1 MTVAELLSR
10 FFASY
15 GLVDD
20 TKVAK
25 EEQKVALVVCN
36 PPVIVYNAVQELVAL
51 AADGNVPNNRLKLSP
66 LVWKLLVRIRILKQ
80 LSGNG
85 SSIRRLSIHS
95 RFFLTTS
102 QLLILTKKE
111 LVSQLFAIQHV
122 IKQIRWQINSTQT
135 LRGLEMKLS
144 PYFMS

>member
-1 MTVAELLSR
+1 M
-10 FFASY
+10 
-15 GLVDD
+15 
-20 TKVAK
+20 
-25 EEQKVALVVCN
+25 
-36 PPVIVYNAVQELVAL
+36 AL

-95 RFFLTTS
+95 RFLKTTS
-102 QLLILTKKE
+102 QLLILTKNE
-111 LVSQLFAIQHV
+111 LVGQLFAIQHI

-135 LRGLEMKLS
+135 LRG
-144 PYFMS
+144 

>member
-51 AADGNVPNNRLKLSP
+51 AADGNVPKTQAQ
-66 LVWKLLVRIRILKQ
+66 I
-80 LSGNG
+80 
-85 SSIRRLSIHS
+85 
-95 RFFLTTS
+95 
-102 QLLILTKKE
+102 
-111 LVSQLFAIQHV
+111 FAIGVEMIQNTQDFETGLSKWFKHPAVEHTWHV
-122 IKQIRWQINSTQT
+122 FLNHFTAAHNTLKRICGPT
-135 LRGLEMKLS
+135 LRNTAYRKAN
-144 PYFMS
+144 